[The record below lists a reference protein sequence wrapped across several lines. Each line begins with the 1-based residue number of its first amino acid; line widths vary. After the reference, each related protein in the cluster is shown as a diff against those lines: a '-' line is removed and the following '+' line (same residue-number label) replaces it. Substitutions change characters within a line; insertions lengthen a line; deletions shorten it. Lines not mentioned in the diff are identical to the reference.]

1 MTPKEYFSFKD
12 KIKKHDEYLENRI
25 FEILRIMHPILK
37 EEYTK
42 RIQVILSIGKYK
54 TKYFLSY
61 YRNNLPKYIYS
72 TLNKQEAYISRYIL
86 TKTLFDDKLFEQ
98 YKQEIKIQKLWK
110 EDCFKASKIIE
121 EEDKKNKIQERNVG
135 LLNWYIVKNILE
147 RVRGQGWLC

>member
-42 RIQVILSIGKYK
+42 RIQVISSIVKYK

-98 YKQEIKIQKLWK
+98 YKQEIKIQKL
-110 EDCFKASKIIE
+110 
-121 EEDKKNKIQERNVG
+121 
-135 LLNWYIVKNILE
+135 
-147 RVRGQGWLC
+147 